1 MIIYPAFPAQ
11 LAEFC
16 GHGTALDAEIVCQ
29 LLAVIRNRKNSAF
42 ILFGL
47 HQQISHQLFL
57 GGAFGGQFN
66 LLIQHN
72 IFGSN
77 DMQKIGNNLIMKFAG
92 IAAGGN
98 HPSAVQKKNL
108 TVGNCGCSDR
118 QFFYARTGESFAK
131 EL

>member
-11 LAEFC
+11 FAEFC
-16 GHGTALDAEIVCQ
+16 GHSTALDTEIIRQ

-57 GGAFGGQFN
+57 GGPFGSQLN

-72 IFGSN
+72 VFGGN
-77 DMQKIGNNLIMKFAG
+77 NTQKVGDNLIMKFTG
-92 IAAGGN
+92 IAAGGDD
-98 HPSAVQKKNL
+98 PAAVQQKNL

-118 QFFYARTGESFAK
+118 QFFYAGAGKSFAK

>member
-11 LAEFC
+11 FAEFC
-16 GHGTALDAEIVCQ
+16 GHSTALDTEIIRQ

-57 GGAFGGQFN
+57 GGPFGSQFN

-72 IFGSN
+72 VFG
-77 DMQKIGNNLIMKFAG
+77 GNNTQKVGDNPIMKFTR
-92 IAAGGN
+92 IAAGGDDTA
-98 HPSAVQKKNL
+98 AVQQKNL
-108 TVGNCGCSDR
+108 TVGHCGCSDR
-118 QFFYARTGESFAK
+118 QFFYAGAGKSFAK

>member
-11 LAEFC
+11 FAEFC
-16 GHGTALDAEIVCQ
+16 GHSTALDTEIIRQ

-57 GGAFGGQFN
+57 GGPFGSQHN

-72 IFGSN
+72 VFGCN
-77 DMQKIGNNLIMKFAG
+77 NMQKDGDNPILNLTG
-92 IAAGGN
+92 IAAGDDS
-98 HPSAVQKKNL
+98 HW
-108 TVGNCGCSDR
+108 R
-118 QFFYARTGESFAK
+118 
-131 EL
+131 

>member
-11 LAEFC
+11 FAEFC
-16 GHGTALDAEIVCQ
+16 GHSTALDTEIIRQ

-57 GGAFGGQFN
+57 GGPFGSQFN

-72 IFGSN
+72 VFGGN
-77 DMQKIGNNLIMKFAG
+77 NMQKVGDNPIMKFTG
-92 IAAGGN
+92 IAAGGDDTA
-98 HPSAVQKKNL
+98 AVQQKNL

-118 QFFYARTGESFAK
+118 QFFYAGAGKSFAK